1 MVITAG
7 GLDLEHL
14 IDIFSSTAF
23 SIFLLGLVLDDCP
36 LDWMEVDYRPPSV
49 QARVLPA
56 PTVILLPYLHVND
69 LCCCCCYR
77 DARDDRACGRGG
89 HVREQGRDPCV
100 PAVQRSCECIFHLIP
115 FFIVL
120 FFSPSANAIL
130 LTQISVLFSANR
142 YMILVFFRYDPGAIK
157 FLKYDEIQ
165 LAPEAASVGLEIRV
179 VGNDSGEKVP

>member
-1 MVITAG
+1 M
-7 GLDLEHL
+7 
-14 IDIFSSTAF
+14 
-23 SIFLLGLVLDDCP
+23 
-36 LDWMEVDYRPPSV
+36 
-49 QARVLPA
+49 
-56 PTVILLPYLHVND
+56 ND

-130 LTQISVLFSANR
+130 LTQISALFSANR

-179 VGNDSGEKVP
+179 VGNDSGKRFHELYLNFCCYVPLKYTSLLDTTDHISCVFF